1 LSCTIASQNPPKM
14 LTHFISEVSTRFNP
28 FSTGAKTARLF
39 LTRLPPGARAS
50 GMNITTQ
57 LLPRNS
63 TEPSSLM
70 IKFSAY
76 SCPGPLI
83 WLVEGLAETANGN
96 TEDGMEMKLDCETMN
111 IKSVV
116 EVVDRHSR
124 QLQKQ
129 ADLE

>member
-1 LSCTIASQNPPKM
+1 M

-50 GMNITTQ
+50 GLNITTQ

-70 IKFSAY
+70 IKFK
-76 SCPGPLI
+76 
-83 WLVEGLAETANGN
+83 
-96 TEDGMEMKLDCETMN
+96 DGMEMKLDCETMN

>member
-1 LSCTIASQNPPKM
+1 M
-14 LTHFISEVSTRFNP
+14 LTQFIIEVSTRFNP
-28 FSTGAKTARLF
+28 FSASAKTARLF
-39 LTRLPPGARAS
+39 LTRLPPSARAS
-50 GMNITTQ
+50 GMSITTQ

-63 TEPSSLM
+63 TEPSALK
-70 IKFSAY
+70 IKFKD
-76 SCPGPLI
+76 
-83 WLVEGLAETANGN
+83 GL
-96 TEDGMEMKLDCETMN
+96 EMKLDCETMN